1 MRRSMIREPN
11 GARESRATDPS
22 PQRSSVGMTGQMLS
36 ILVILNRRGWTP
48 LRPLIRP
55 ELGITGPDLSRMAKR
70 GLIELKQ
77 LPDRTVHVRITS
89 YGRALVKGKPC
100 V

>member
-1 MRRSMIREPN
+1 MTAQMR
-11 GARESRATDPS
+11 
-22 PQRSSVGMTGQMLS
+22 S
-36 ILVILNRRGWTP
+36 ILVVLNKRGWTP

-55 ELGITGPDLSRMAKR
+55 ELGITGPDVSRMVKR
-70 GLIELKQ
+70 GLIEMKQ

>member
-1 MRRSMIREPN
+1 MLD
-11 GARESRATDPS
+11 ATDPS
-22 PQRSSVGMTGQMLS
+22 PQRSYVSMTAEMRS

-48 LRPLIRP
+48 LPPLIRP
-55 ELGITGPDLSRMAKR
+55 ELGIAGPDLSRMVKR
-70 GLIELKQ
+70 GLIEMKQ
-77 LPDRTVHVRITS
+77 LPDRAVHVRITS

>member
-1 MRRSMIREPN
+1 
-11 GARESRATDPS
+11 
-22 PQRSSVGMTGQMLS
+22 MTGQMRS
-36 ILVILNRRGWTP
+36 ILVVLNRRGWTP

-55 ELGITGPDLSRMAKR
+55 ELGITGPDLSRMVKR
-70 GLIELKQ
+70 GLIEMKQ
-77 LPDRTVHVRITS
+77 FPDRTVHVRITS

>member
-1 MRRSMIREPN
+1 
-11 GARESRATDPS
+11 
-22 PQRSSVGMTGQMLS
+22 MTGQMRS
-36 ILVILNRRGWTP
+36 ILVILSKRGWTP

-55 ELGITGPDLSRMAKR
+55 ELGITGPDLSRMVRR
-70 GLIELKQ
+70 GLIEMTQ

-89 YGRALVKGKPC
+89 YGRVLVKGRPC